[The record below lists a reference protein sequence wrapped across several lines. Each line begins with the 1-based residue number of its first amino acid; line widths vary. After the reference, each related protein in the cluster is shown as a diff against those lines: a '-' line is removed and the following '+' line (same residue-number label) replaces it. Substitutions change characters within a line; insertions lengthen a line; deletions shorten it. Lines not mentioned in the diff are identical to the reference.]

1 MLTVKPV
8 YKHLNVS
15 DDLKWTDGSL
25 PKAMPVYKVLFL
37 FSTQA
42 KVMIASV
49 FGVDHTL
56 CFSVPGIC
64 ECIQHNLGRPL
75 ANVLHLL

>member
-25 PKAMPVYKVLFL
+25 PKAMPVYNVLFP
-37 FSTQA
+37 
-42 KVMIASV
+42 V
-49 FGVDHTL
+49 FHTSESYDS
-56 CFSVPGIC
+56 F
-64 ECIQHNLGRPL
+64 CIWC
-75 ANVLHLL
+75 